1 MEVVSALRGHLIK
14 IMMEITLPMMIVV
27 QCNFIADNVVD
38 VQDIK
43 AKQSRTQSSTVI
55 DTILTPIP

>member
-1 MEVVSALRGHLIK
+1 MEVGGALRDHLII
-14 IMMEITLPMMIVV
+14 IMMQITLPMMIVV

-43 AKQSRTQSSTVI
+43 AKQLRI
-55 DTILTPIP
+55 

>member
-1 MEVVSALRGHLIK
+1 MSGSSQRSAGPFDKNHDGDHLL
-14 IMMEITLPMMIVV
+14 MMMIVV

-43 AKQSRTQSSTVI
+43 AKQSRI
-55 DTILTPIP
+55 